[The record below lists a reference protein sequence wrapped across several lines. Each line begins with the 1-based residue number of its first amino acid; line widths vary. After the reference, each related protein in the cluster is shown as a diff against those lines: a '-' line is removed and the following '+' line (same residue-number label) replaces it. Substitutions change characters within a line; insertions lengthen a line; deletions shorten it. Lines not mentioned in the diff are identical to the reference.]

1 MVVTVISFIGLAVS
15 LVLMVRGRRAYR
27 DQGRPMPR
35 SIIAWAVVYAFF
47 QGFIGVYAALGYVQ
61 NDAVSAVV
69 MNVAVCFCVLV
80 NTERE
85 RATSLLRELIKPKKS
100 SKTKKDGTPRWRI
113 TREHPTL
120 MQAILIMIGGV
131 FAMLAL
137 EVPSNHDLTWCYPL
151 CLLLEWAL
159 ITAAMGGVYFV
170 FQRHAAPVAVL
181 VFACYGVGLAE
192 YFVILFKS
200 MPINPGDLSALTTAA
215 AVMGNYSYDITAF
228 CVYGLAFCALGM
240 LCCQLASLLRP
251 DKEHRSRK
259 GLVKNIL
266 IGVLC
271 FAGIAGHVTF
281 FDYYNTLNI
290 TVYTWRPLESYY
302 RQGFIP
308 TFITQLQTFKPTKP
322 DGYSVEGAEELLA
335 EYADEYDEETED
347 DEDRTAAEEQFEDET
362 PCVVVV
368 MNETFSDLSVY
379 ENLHADYEGPEYFNS
394 LSDTCLSGDL
404 YVSAFGG
411 GTCNTEFEFLTGSS
425 MAFLGSG
432 VYPYTTYDLTET
444 DSLVEQFND
453 LGYDTV
459 AMHPNHGSNWNREN
473 VYEDLG
479 FDEFL
484 TIEDFEDAETLRGL
498 VTDKATYD
506 TILEILESDDDP
518 QFIFDVTMQ
527 NHSGYDTG
535 LIPDD
540 EEMTLYVD
548 GVSNDVVN
556 EYVTLVEESD
566 EALEYFIGEL
576 EQLDRK
582 VILVFFGDHQP
593 YFPSDYNDAWFTDE
607 DEVIHSE
614 RLWQTDYIIWANY
627 DLEGCSQTS
636 ERLNI
641 SVNYLGA
648 VLMELIGAPL
658 TDYQKAELCI
668 MDALPVINTT
678 GYEDSSGLWFLSTA
692 KVDEETATEA
702 TLEAL
707 DAKDDL
713 ETLQYYMLFGDGTDI
728 YTKHYQ
734 SEANET
740 DPNVDPG
747 TTLIQ

>member
-1 MVVTVISFIGLAVS
+1 MAVSIISFIGMAISIL
-15 LVLMVRGRRAYR
+15 LIGRRIR
-27 DQGRPMPR
+27 NGKRLGTKTPR
-35 SIIAWAVVYAFF
+35 AAIVWPVVYAAF

-61 NDAVSAVV
+61 DDPISAII
-69 MNVAVCFCVLV
+69 MNVVLCLCAWV
-80 NTERE
+80 STERE
-85 RATSLLRELIKPKKS
+85 HAAKILHELIQPRES
-100 SKTKKDGTPRWRI
+100 SKTKSDGTPRWRI
-113 TREHPTL
+113 EREHPTC
-120 MQAILIMIGGV
+120 MQVILIMIGGV

-181 VFACYGVGLAE
+181 VFACYAIGLAE

-200 MPINPGDLSALTTAA
+200 MPITPGDLSALSTAA
-215 AVMGNYSYDITAF
+215 AVMGGYSYDITAF
-228 CVYGLAFCALGM
+228 CVYGLACCAAGM

-251 DKEHRSRK
+251 DKDHRSRK
-259 GLVKNIL
+259 GVVKNVL
-266 IGVLC
+266 LGLLC

-308 TFITQLQTFKPTKP
+308 TFITQVQTFKPTKP
-322 DGYSVEGAEELLA
+322 DGYTVEGAEELLA
-335 EYADEYDEETED
+335 EYADEYDEEAED
-347 DEDRTAAEEQFEDET
+347 DEDRAAAEEQFDEEQPT
-362 PCVVVV
+362 VIVV

-394 LSDTCLSGDL
+394 LSDTCLSGSL

-411 GTCNTEFEFLTGSS
+411 GTANTEFEFLTGSS

-432 VYPYTTYDLTET
+432 IYPYTTYDLTET
-444 DSLVEQFND
+444 ESLVEQFKE
-453 LGYDTV
+453 LGYTTI
-459 AMHPNHGSNWNREN
+459 AMHPNHGTNWNREN

-506 TILEILESDDDP
+506 TILELLEEDESP

-540 EEMTLYVD
+540 EEMTLYID
-548 GVSNDVVN
+548 GVSNSVVN
-556 EYVTLVEESD
+556 EYVSLIEESD
-566 EALEYFIGEL
+566 EALEYFIDEL
-576 EQLDRK
+576 SQLDRK
-582 VILVFFGDHQP
+582 VVLVFFGDHQP

-627 DLEGCSQTS
+627 DLAGCSQTA
-636 ERLNI
+636 ETLDT

-648 VLMELIGAPL
+648 ILMEIIGAPL
-658 TDYQKAELCI
+658 SDYQKAELCI

-678 GYEDSSGLWFLSTA
+678 GYEDSSGLWFLATA
-692 KVDEETATEA
+692 KVDEDSVSEA

-734 SEANET
+734 SAANET
-740 DPNVDPG
+740 DPNLDPG